1 MFTLFTIQKAGE
13 GIILT
18 TQLTIPRKLLGIF
31 VFKKEFINRLG
42 KKIFAKL
49 AWKKIKVYGTVGDEI
64 SIYVLEY
71 YFSFLAI
78 AKKCASK
85 VV

>member
-18 TQLTIPRKLLGIF
+18 TQPRKLLGIF
-31 VFKKEFINRLG
+31 GFKKEFINRFEK

-49 AWKKIKVYGTVGDEI
+49 AWKKIKVYGTVVI
-64 SIYVLEY
+64 
-71 YFSFLAI
+71 
-78 AKKCASK
+78 K
-85 VV
+85 